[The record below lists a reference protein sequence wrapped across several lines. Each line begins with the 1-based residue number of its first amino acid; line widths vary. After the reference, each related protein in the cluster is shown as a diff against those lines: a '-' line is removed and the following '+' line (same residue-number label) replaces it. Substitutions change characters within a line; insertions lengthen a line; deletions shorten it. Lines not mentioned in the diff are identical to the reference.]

1 MGATP
6 LSSLAPIH
14 RPWSHPLPPH
24 TRAQLAPQPT
34 PTRSISRPKGGI
46 IASNR
51 PVGCP
56 NVLVAPG
63 GRLGHFAPSVRAVN
77 AILHPQKRTP
87 PAESADLATYWHKS
101 WPAGALRGPV
111 AQNRSSC
118 VGHHP
123 SAAAWPR
130 GRAGRT
136 PWPQVGGAWLVCSLV
151 EGSQSSIAGPHHR
164 TFE

>member
-77 AILHPQKRTP
+77 TILHPQKRTP

-101 WPAGALRGPV
+101 WPAGALRGLARPKPVQLRGPSSLGCCVAAGASWPHPV
-111 AQNRSSC
+111 AAS
-118 VGHHP
+118 
-123 SAAAWPR
+123 W
-130 GRAGRT
+130 
-136 PWPQVGGAWLVCSLV
+136 WSLA
-151 EGSQSSIAGPHHR
+151 SM
-164 TFE
+164 